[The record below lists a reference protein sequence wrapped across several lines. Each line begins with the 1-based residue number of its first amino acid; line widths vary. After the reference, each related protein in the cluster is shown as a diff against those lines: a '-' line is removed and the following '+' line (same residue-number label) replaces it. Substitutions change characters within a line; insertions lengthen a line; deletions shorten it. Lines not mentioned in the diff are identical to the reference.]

1 MSKFKLI
8 GNLGKIEQINDKTCK
23 ATITDRS
30 TDTGYGTTTS
40 NSNSTPVE
48 VYFPLK
54 DLHKWIEKLEVHTND
69 DGGIRLSSDFF
80 E

>member
-8 GNLGKIEQINDKTCK
+8 GNLGKIEQVNDNTCK
-23 ATITDRS
+23 AIINNLSVGASDS
-30 TDTGYGTTTS
+30 TATS